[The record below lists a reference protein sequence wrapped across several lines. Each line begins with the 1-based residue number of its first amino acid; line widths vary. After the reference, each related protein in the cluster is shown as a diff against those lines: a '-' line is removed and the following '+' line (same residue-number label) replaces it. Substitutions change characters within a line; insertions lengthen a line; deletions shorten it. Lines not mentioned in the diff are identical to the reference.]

1 MSQSTEARNKAISLK
16 RSTPFS
22 TNATTA
28 RRRASGH
35 RTTCSTAPILSPV
48 ATVSSI

>member
-1 MSQSTEARNKAISLK
+1 MSQSTESRNKAIVLEAFE
-16 RSTPFS
+16 RFS
-22 TNATTA
+22 TNVTTA

-35 RTTCSTAPILSPV
+35 PTTCNTAPTLSPA